1 MPNNLDLATVLL
13 LQKTTYIVGVVTF
26 VYLWLTSSKQA
37 FLILLAI
44 GFAIMAVSSTLAGR
58 GEWGM
63 ISERM
68 WQLGSLSLGLWGYAF
83 IWMGQKALS
92 QRRFSR
98 LSMLSLAPV
107 TLIII
112 IAIVTHF
119 EVVNA
124 YRAATFN
131 LVAATALLASA
142 LQFTIDFKTDPLRSR
157 KMMIAVNSLA
167 GILSLFAGLGFLDQR
182 MEILNPLSVF
192 FFVIV
197 LNFTLVL
204 FTAVMISDRAHTKL
218 RRQADTDHLTGISNR
233 RSFFMQF
240 IATPQPDDVVL
251 LLDLDHFK
259 KVNDR
264 FGHIAGDAVLKTVA
278 SRIKHCMRARD
289 LLARYGGEEFIIL
302 LPHTGA
308 QQAEVIGERIR
319 HAIGSEP
326 VLYGDESIS
335 ITVSIGAA
343 IADQQCETLQA
354 LINAAD
360 KKLYEAKHQGRNRVE
375 IEDFQAAA

>member
-13 LQKTTYIVGVVTF
+13 LQKTAYIVGVVTF

-37 FLILLAI
+37 SLILLAV
-44 GFAIMAVSSTLAGR
+44 GFAIMAVGSTLAGI
-58 GEWGM
+58 GELG
-63 ISERM
+63 ILSERM

-98 LSMLSLAPV
+98 LSMLSLAPA
-107 TLIII
+107 TLIIV
-112 IAIVTHF
+112 IAFVTHF
-119 EVVNA
+119 EEVNA

-131 LVAATALLASA
+131 LVAATAFLGGAVHYA
-142 LQFTIDFKTDPLRSR
+142 IDFKNDPLRSR

-319 HAIGSEP
+319 HAISSES

-343 IADQQCETLQA
+343 IADQHCETLQA

-375 IEDFQAAA
+375 IEDFKAAA

>member
-1 MPNNLDLATVLL
+1 MPNNLDLATVIL
-13 LQKTTYIVGVVTF
+13 LQKTAYIVGVVTF

-37 FLILLAI
+37 SLILLAV
-44 GFAIMAVSSTLAGR
+44 GFAIMAVGSTLAGR
-58 GEWGM
+58 GEWGI

-92 QRRFSR
+92 QRHFSR
-98 LSMLSLAPV
+98 SSMLSLAPA
-107 TLIII
+107 TLIIL

-119 EVVNA
+119 EEVNA

-131 LVAATALLASA
+131 LVAATAFLASA
-142 LQFTIDFKTDPLRSR
+142 VQYAIDFKNDPLRSR
-157 KMMIAVNSLA
+157 QMMIAINGLA
-167 GILSLFAGLGFLDQR
+167 GLLALAAGLSFIDPRL
-182 MEILNPLSVF
+182 MLLTPLSVF

-233 RSFFMQF
+233 RSFFMHF
-240 IATPQPDDVVL
+240 IASPHPGDVVL

-264 FGHIAGDAVLKTVA
+264 FGHIAGDVVLKTVA
-278 SRIKHCMRARD
+278 SRIKQCMRARD
-289 LLARYGGEEFIIL
+289 LLARYGGEEFIVL
-302 LPHTGA
+302 LPNTGA
-308 QQAEVIGERIR
+308 QQAEVMCERIR

-326 VLYGDESIS
+326 VVYGDETIS

-343 IADQQCETLQA
+343 IADQQCETLQE

-360 KKLYEAKHQGRNRVE
+360 KKLYEAKHQGRDRVE
-375 IEDFQAAA
+375 IEDFKVAA